1 MIPRHTI
8 AILSLIAA
16 LAGLSACTRGVE
28 PTSGAGVVYLSAL
41 EPDTYSPTV
50 LADLGPPIT
59 AKEREIIE
67 QAHVT
72 PFLKNPR
79 AYFDA
84 PRAGDRLERVETA
97 FTATGRLLELVAVY
111 REEVKARGMDSP
123 AAPRLAWWL
132 IRLGQEGQA
141 RAQVEAYAKAKP
153 EDGTAWFLLGALWM
167 RGLNTDAKAAAL
179 VLLSWERALELDPKL
194 RGFERFG
201 ADAVRSQLAMLRQ
214 RAPIT
219 PEQRALLQRE
229 LIASLQRATDE
240 TPKPDATPPPD
251 ATPKPQPDQED
262 GATTAQAPGAKL
274 ADAKPADVKPAEQ
287 PGPGATGAKP
297 APTDGAKPAARTYS
311 PDRNARIFI
320 ARAQLASAEGDAM
333 GAARHTREAL
343 AMVGGDLVKAAKTND
358 PDVAFRLVQ
367 LTRATA
373 TTEADK
379 TRATAAFR
387 ALAARQ
393 GVSASLRYELAV
405 FALRQ
410 LDDRAA
416 ARALLQRVKAD
427 DPERARALGV
437 DALLSQAQ

>member
-67 QAHVT
+67 QAHVA

-229 LIASLQRATDE
+229 LIASLQRAPGE
-240 TPKPDATPPPD
+240 TPQPAEDK
-251 ATPKPQPDQED
+251 KPQSPQDD
-262 GATTAQAPGAKL
+262 GATTAQAPGAK
-274 ADAKPADVKPAEQ
+274 PADVKPAEQ
-287 PGPGATGAKP
+287 SGPGATGAKP
-297 APTDGAKPAARTYS
+297 APTDGAKPAEPAAKTYS

-343 AMVGGDLVKAAKTND
+343 AMVGGDLVKAAKTSD

>member
-67 QAHVT
+67 QAHVA

-229 LIASLQRATDE
+229 LIASLQRAPGE
-240 TPKPDATPPPD
+240 TPQPAEDK
-251 ATPKPQPDQED
+251 KPQSPQDD
-262 GATTAQAPGAKL
+262 GATTAQAPGAK
-274 ADAKPADVKPAEQ
+274 PADVKPAEQ
-287 PGPGATGAKP
+287 SGPGATGAKP
-297 APTDGAKPAARTYS
+297 APTDGAKPAAPAAKTYS

-343 AMVGGDLVKAAKTND
+343 AMVGGDLVKAAKTSD